1 MLFMRLLAHV
11 RVSAVLGRGLA
22 LSSALSCQLVFSQPY
37 HLALISFAVTV
48 QQLVTA
54 YGLLPDAPCRVL

>member
-1 MLFMRLLAHV
+1 MLFMRLLTRV

-22 LSSALSCQLVFSQPY
+22 LSSALTCLVLFSQPS